1 MIETDARGFAI
12 QVDDLDA
19 DWLLA
24 LAEDAEIQ
32 SRIAERRKLRY
43 AGQWCVLHPALP
55 ETGAAVWA
63 DAGGEASGCTAPLG
77 GDGTPGVAA
86 FAAEAFAAALQVST
100 LAGQQLM
107 ADALNLQHRLPRIWA
122 RVESLDVAP
131 WRARRVAQA
140 TTLLSQQAAAYVDQ
154 RLVGRVDSCGVVLI
168 ERTVAEAKAEF
179 EPEDVADDEQSAA
192 ASWGVRIS
200 HGAGAGSWAGTS
212 WLEATGDT
220 LDLTRFHDLVCAT
233 AEQLR
238 LAGDDS
244 DLETRKARALGV
256 ITDLAAGGPGDPPR
270 ATTALTRLYLH
281 VNASDLDVP
290 GALGRAEK
298 LGPVTLAKVRD
309 WLSGSRATILPV
321 VDLARADAVDRHDPP
336 QWMRE
341 LVVLRDRRC
350 RFPWCGTDARRCDL
364 DHITPYLDPGR
375 GGPPDQTHPA
385 NLAALC
391 RRHHRLKTHGG
402 WRYLRTP
409 DGSYTW
415 RSPLGRSYAVT
426 TSGTIPLG

>member
-1 MIETDARGFAI
+1 MVNREVVLFLLQLELDSRLQRALTYDRFDEVKELRDRRNKVDGALRMMQSKKGYGCGSRRGMRSDQFG
-12 QVDDLDA
+12 
-19 DWLLA
+19 A
-24 LAEDAEIQ
+24 LAPAALSIRAKLSKAIEEED
-32 SRIAERRKLRY
+32 Y
-43 AGQWCVLHPALP
+43 
-55 ETGAAVWA
+55 
-63 DAGGEASGCTAPLG
+63 
-77 GDGTPGVAA
+77 VA
-86 FAAEAFAAALQVST
+86 AAALRDK
-100 LAGQQLM
+100 LAEL
-107 ADALNLQHRLPRIWA
+107 
-122 RVESLDVAP
+122 E
-131 WRARRVAQA
+131 
-140 TTLLSQQAAAYVDQ
+140 
-154 RLVGRVDSCGVVLI
+154 
-168 ERTVAEAKAEF
+168 
-179 EPEDVADDEQSAA
+179 EQSAEA
-192 ASWGVRIS
+192 NWGVRIS

-256 ITDLAAGGPGDPPR
+256 ITDLASGSPGDPSR

-298 LGPVTLAKVRD
+298 LGPVTLAKIHD

-321 VDLARADAVDRHDPP
+321 VDLARADAVDRHAPP

-350 RFPWCGTDARRCDL
+350 RFPWCGTDARRCDV
-364 DHITPYLDPGR
+364 DHITPYVDPGR

-391 RRHHRLKTHGG
+391 RRHHRLKPHGG

-409 DGSYTW
+409 DGSYPW

-426 TSGTIPLG
+426 TSGTLPLG